1 MFATIVL
8 NITSIKVQL
17 VDTKDNAFT
26 IPLIKPA
33 YLVATSRRIIIP
45 SMLDQMVTKITA
57 MQIMKKSTTTVHM
70 TKKYS
75 DTAREKRGSK
85 IIAVIGLRKQVRVI
99 RYANTQTQTQAQIKQ

>member
-1 MFATIVL
+1 MLVIIAIS
-8 NITSIKVQL
+8 ITSIKVQQL
-17 VDTKDNAFT
+17 DTKNNVST
-26 IPLIKPA
+26 ILLTKPA
-33 YLVATSRRIIIP
+33 CLVATSRRIIIP

-70 TKKYS
+70 TEKYS